1 MNVVSP
7 EAIGLIFNLLSP
19 SHRDE
24 LLDLLKDLAEQQKES
39 PLRPNWLLKCRWT

>member
-39 PLRPNWLLKCRWT
+39 PDGKHPVESTSE